1 MSSNGKE
8 VALIIGASRGIGR
21 QVAIDLAKNGYFVV
35 VSAKTTSDASTI
47 PASEFPP
54 NPNSQAS
61 TINTVAREITEAG
74 NSCVALPV
82 NTRDHASIQK
92 LVDDVVSKLG
102 RIDVLIY
109 NSAVET
115 TPLKRFKL
123 MQEVNAEG
131 LYSTLQSTLPIF
143 ASQSQPNRARII
155 VVSPPIYSRFIHG
168 KTAYA
173 MSKLAM
179 TILTLGLAKDIQR
192 RHHPNMSITS
202 IWPAVAITSAATE
215 LNAQVQAAGMDSST
229 DKRRGLRRPEI
240 FSDAILALLRAPAE
254 SVNGRVV
261 LDEDY
266 LRSDWGYVDADFERY
281 SVVRG
286 SVPRR
291 IMPRVF
297 PSLEVEEQDEEGVR
311 MDSVVMRGGKL

>member
-1 MSSNGKE
+1 
-8 VALIIGASRGIGR
+8 
-21 QVAIDLAKNGYFVV
+21 
-35 VSAKTTSDASTI
+35 
-47 PASEFPP
+47 
-54 NPNSQAS
+54 
-61 TINTVAREITEAG
+61 
-74 NSCVALPV
+74 
-82 NTRDHASIQK
+82 
-92 LVDDVVSKLG
+92 
-102 RIDVLIY
+102 
-109 NSAVET
+109 
-115 TPLKRFKL
+115 
-123 MQEVNAEG
+123 MQEVNAEGTYAARSLPSHSPLTTAPHWTARSPPRPRQTTTTAPTTTTTTIRATPHHTIPYSHPHPPG

-192 RHHPNMSITS
+192 KPHTHANMSITS

-229 DKRRGLRRPEI
+229 DSDKRRDLRRPEI